1 MRLFSPIEKSEST
14 LYSSSTHMST
24 TASTKSMISCSGVG
38 TVTGT
43 PTCSSSTATT
53 TILTSTATDESDC
66 SRLSSSYSMSN
77 GNGGA
82 LRRMKDGGGG
92 RKTDSFASSFSSGG
106 SDSGNHT
113 HIREDEEMEDNCDL
127 KKRASRILT
136 NLKRMSRMYNDD
148 NDGDDDS
155 SDGFSYT
162 EYDITLVDDSDINCD
177 PKNEGEMMF
186 YQVLG
191 MLRFEQEVGVL
202 FGVQHSIF

>member
-38 TVTGT
+38 TATGT
-43 PTCSSSTATT
+43 ATCSSSRATT

-77 GNGGA
+77 GSA
-82 LRRMKDGGGG
+82 LRRMKDGG

-113 HIREDEEMEDNCDL
+113 HIREDEEMEDNYDL

-136 NLKRMSRMYNDD
+136 NLKRISRRYNDE
-148 NDGDDDS
+148 DGDDDS

-191 MLRFEQEVGVL
+191 MLRFEQEVGGVL
-202 FGVQHSIF
+202 YSYSQPS

>member
-38 TVTGT
+38 TATGT
-43 PTCSSSTATT
+43 ATCSSSTATT
-53 TILTSTATDESDC
+53 TILTSSATDESDC
-66 SRLSSSYSMSN
+66 SRISSSYSMSN
-77 GNGGA
+77 GSA
-82 LRRMKDGGGG
+82 LRRMNGGGVG
-92 RKTDSFASSFSSGG
+92 SRKTDSFASSFSSGG

-113 HIREDEEMEDNCDL
+113 HIREDDEMDDNYHL

-136 NLKRMSRMYNDD
+136 NLKRISRMYHDD
-148 NDGDDDS
+148 EEEVDDDS

-191 MLRFEQEVGVL
+191 MLRFEQEVGFYL
-202 FGVQHSIF
+202 N

>member
-1 MRLFSPIEKSEST
+1 
-14 LYSSSTHMST
+14 MST

-38 TVTGT
+38 TATGT
-43 PTCSSSTATT
+43 ATCSSSRATT
-53 TILTSTATDESDC
+53 TILTSTTATDESDC

-77 GNGGA
+77 GSA
-82 LRRMKDGGGG
+82 LRRMKDGG

-113 HIREDEEMEDNCDL
+113 HIREDEEMEDNFDL

-136 NLKRMSRMYNDD
+136 NLKRISRMYNDEEE
-148 NDGDDDS
+148 GDDDS

-191 MLRFEQEVGVL
+191 MLRFEQEVGAL
-202 FGVQHSIF
+202 YFYSLTF